1 MCGNSFTLN
10 LTSGSSGE
18 SVGRLVMWKSCFG
31 EAVFTVILDCA
42 ADGSL
47 VSWRGGGGAGAEPG
61 TLVRSVGVK
70 GVGGGMRGR

>member
-1 MCGNSFTLN
+1 MCGTPFTLN

-18 SVGRLVMWKSCFG
+18 SVGRLVMWKSRFG

-47 VSWRGGGGAGAEPG
+47 VRG
-61 TLVRSVGVK
+61 VRC
-70 GVGGGMRGR
+70 R